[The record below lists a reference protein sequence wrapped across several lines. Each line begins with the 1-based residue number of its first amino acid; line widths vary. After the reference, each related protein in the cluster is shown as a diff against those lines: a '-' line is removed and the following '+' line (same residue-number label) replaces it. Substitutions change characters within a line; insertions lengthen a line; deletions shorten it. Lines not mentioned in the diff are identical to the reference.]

1 MKKRTVLAMLT
12 ALTITASVFAGCGS
26 SADAVPASNM
36 TDKTGSAL
44 EDDESLKDNAADKKQ
59 ADSEQK
65 DTKTPPAVEKT
76 TDEKEAEAKAETK
89 DTAPADTTAKSNGN
103 GSTGNTGSKPS
114 GGNSGGSNSSK
125 PSNGNNSSAPSGGN
139 NSSASSGGNNS
150 SASSG
155 GNSGNSGSAP
165 AAQPE
170 APAHEHTWHEHTATK
185 QEWVPNV
192 VVVDDYQTQQV
203 VVGFYFE
210 CNCGATFQPNDS
222 TLDEHSINHI
232 LAGEP
237 SNTWTVD
244 KYEEQQ
250 VKVGSHEEDHGHYET
265 VTYVDYYYCDC
276 GATK

>member
-139 NSSASSGGNNS
+139 NSSASSGGN
-150 SASSG
+150 
-155 GNSGNSGSAP
+155 SGNSGSAP

>member
-26 SADAVPASNM
+26 SADAVPASNL

-44 EDDESLKDNAADKKQ
+44 EDDESLKDHAVEKKQ
-59 ADSEQK
+59 AESDQK
-65 DTKTPPAVEKT
+65 DTKTLPAVEKA

-103 GSTGNTGSKPS
+103 GSTGNTQAKPEGNTGSKPS
-114 GGNSGGSNSSK
+114 GGGNSSK
-125 PSNGNNSSAPSGGN
+125 PSNGNNSSA
-139 NSSASSGGNNS
+139 SSGGN
-150 SASSG
+150 SG
-155 GNSGNSGSAP
+155 NRGSGNSGSAP

-170 APAHEHTWHEHTATK
+170 APVHEHVWHEHTATR

-203 VVGFYFE
+203 EVYRNTE
-210 CNCGATFQPNDS
+210 CICGAVFTSAAGQ
-222 TLDEHSINHI
+222 DEHAMAHI

-237 SNTWTVD
+237 SNTHTVPV
-244 KYEEQQ
+244 YEEQQ